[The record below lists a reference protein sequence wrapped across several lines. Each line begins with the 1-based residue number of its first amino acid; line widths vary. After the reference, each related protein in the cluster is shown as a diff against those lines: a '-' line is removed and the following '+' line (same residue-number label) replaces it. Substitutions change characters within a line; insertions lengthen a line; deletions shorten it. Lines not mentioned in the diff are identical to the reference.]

1 MVALSP
7 FGYDIRRRVEALC
20 LFTLETNERPM
31 YPITATLRILVSLS
45 SVLIWMTLF
54 FLSSQVVAV
63 EYGVRFDA
71 TWSATSHPGTY
82 PTGAHFS
89 PLIGVTHNDQV
100 TFWES
105 GGIASSGIEQMAET
119 GGTSILQSEFN
130 AAEVT
135 PMRSSS
141 QVV

>member
-1 MVALSP
+1 MVPLSP

-45 SVLIWMTLF
+45 AVLIWMTLF

-105 GGIASSGIEQMAET
+105 GDIASSGIEQMAET